1 MKKLLALMLA
11 AALAL
16 SLVACGGGSGAGD
29 TNTPEETTMT
39 KEEMLEVAEEKTF
52 ADFPA
57 DNKAFAENC
66 IGDIY
71 KITGWVLSVESDYVR
86 LATST
91 SDGKGANQLSVIYL
105 HVYLPVSELAG
116 LEINDEV
123 TIVGEVTGTSEENIS
138 IVYGITDSKVC
149 LEFENAYMV

>member
-1 MKKLLALMLA
+1 MKKLLALILA

-16 SLVACGGGSGAGD
+16 SLVACGGGSGTGD

-71 KITGWVLSVESDYVR
+71 KITGWVLSVESDYVQ

-138 IVYGITDSKVC
+138 IVYGITDSKIC